1 MKKLLTIVAI
11 LFCMFSLSAEM
22 TWADYEK
29 LCWQEDVEPTY
40 EGYEKLM
47 SGPET
52 EYGDDD
58 GSESAALLE
67 KNWNTVHF

>member
-1 MKKLLTIVAI
+1 MKKILIAATI

-29 LCWQEDVEPTY
+29 LSWQEGVDPTY
-40 EGYEKLM
+40 EGYENL
-47 SGPET
+47 PRDT

-58 GSESAALLE
+58 GSEAVALLE
-67 KNWNTVHF
+67 EK